1 MNLECFDRLF
11 NVFTVTVVVIL
22 FLVAGLCAAITII
35 DKGNSNIYSAEK
47 TEKKYFSNNFFV
59 TEL

>member
-1 MNLECFDRLF
+1 MECFDRLF
-11 NVFTVTVVVIL
+11 TAFSIEVVVIL
-22 FLVAGLCAAITII
+22 LAIAGVSACVTII

-47 TEKKYFSNNFFV
+47 TEKQYYSHNFYV

>member
-11 NVFTVTVVVIL
+11 TAFSVTVVVIL
-22 FLVAGLCAAITII
+22 FFVAGLCAAITII

-47 TEKKYFSNNFFV
+47 TEKQYFSNNFFV

>member
-1 MNLECFDRLF
+1 MECFDRLF
-11 NVFTVTVVVIL
+11 SRFSVAVVVIL
-22 FLVAGLCAAITII
+22 FLVATVCAAVTII

-47 TEKKYFSNNFFV
+47 TEKQYFSNNFFV

>member
-1 MNLECFDRLF
+1 MGCFDKL
-11 NVFTVTVVVIL
+11 FTVFSFTVVVIL
-22 FLVAGLCAAITII
+22 FLVATVSAAITII

-47 TEKKYFSNNFFV
+47 TKKQYFSNNFYV

>member
-1 MNLECFDRLF
+1 MECFDKLF
-11 NVFTVTVVVIL
+11 TAFSIAVVVIL
-22 FLVAGLCAAITII
+22 LAITGVSACITII

-47 TEKKYFSNNFFV
+47 TEKQYFSHNFCV